1 MPPLLPFAVV
11 AAVAAVATFA
21 LTPLTTRLAV
31 RLGASRQPDAH
42 HIHTVATPLAGGA
55 AMLAGTVAAVAAAA
69 AGAAVWDEL
78 SSVLDAPVEV
88 AGGLGAAALMFG
100 VGFADDARGLSA
112 PAMLAGMAAAG
123 VVRYAAGVS
132 IVVFRVP
139 FWDLVLLS
147 ADLSWLV
154 TVLWA
159 VGMAN
164 AINLIDGLDGLAA
177 GIVAIASCTFLLYA
191 LRLADEGVIDAG
203 NPGAV
208 WAAIALGVCVGFLPH
223 NLYPAR
229 VFMGDGGA
237 LLLGALM
244 AAATMSVGGRST
256 VEFSGQAFFFYAP
269 LFIPLLILGVPIF
282 DTAFAIVRRTVGRRG
297 VAAADREH
305 LHHRLMRLGHG
316 HRRAVTVLWLWTA
329 LLSAFVLYPTY
340 TGRGDGV
347 VPAGIAALA
356 LLLYTFFHPRFVPDE
371 TEVAE
376 DELDRLNSR

>member
-21 LTPLTTRLAV
+21 LMPLTTRLAV
-31 RLGASRQPDAH
+31 RLGASRQPDDH
-42 HIHTVATPLAGGA
+42 HIHTVATPAAGGA
-55 AMLAGTVAAVAAAA
+55 AMLVGAVAALAAAA
-69 AGAAVWDEL
+69 ATAPVWDEL
-78 SSVLDAPVEV
+78 SAVLDAPVEM
-88 AGGLGAAALMFG
+88 AGAIAAAVLMFG
-100 VGFADDARGLSA
+100 VGFADDARGLTA
-112 PAMLAGMAAAG
+112 PAKLAGMAAAG
-123 VVRYAAGVS
+123 AVLYASGVS
-132 IVVFRVP
+132 IEVFRVP

-147 ADLSWLV
+147 ADLSFLI

-340 TGRGDGV
+340 TGRGDGI

-376 DELDRLNSR
+376 AELDRLSGR